1 MNQTLSHRGPD
12 DEGYHVEGSVGLG
25 QRRLSIIDLSTGKQP
40 IYNEDRSICIVFN
53 GEIYN
58 FKVLRDQLQQKDHIF
73 TTNTDTEAIVHAY
86 EEWGEKCL
94 QELRGMFAF
103 AIWDFRLEQLFLA
116 RDRLGIKP
124 LYYAQNNNFLAFG
137 SEIKALLQVPE
148 ITKDVDSE
156 AVSDYLSL
164 GYIPAPKSI
173 FQTIRKLPAGHYMV
187 CTKDRLFI
195 KEYWDISFSEE
206 QGVPEGKWLQ
216 SLEEVLHE
224 AVQMRLISDVPL
236 GAFLSGGIDSSLVTA
251 LMASCNGQVL
261 TNSIGFS
268 LDGYSELQYARQ
280 TSEILQTRHHEYT
293 VDPDALDVVERLAYY
308 YDEPFADSSSVPT
321 YYVSKMARQNVTV
334 CLAGDGGDENFA
346 GYRRYYFD
354 RLENTI
360 RHCVPSSVRKSIFGG
375 LGSLYPKADWLPQ
388 PLRAKTLF
396 QNVAKDPLTAYCD
409 SVSQLSQDLKSKLL
423 SRDLQHELSGYN
435 TYQALQ
441 NHFERSGSSDP
452 LSKVQY
458 LDIKTYLVDDILTK
472 VDRASMANSLEV
484 RVPLLDHKVM
494 ELAAQIPA
502 SLKLRGRE
510 GKYILKK
517 VAARHLPQQV
527 VHRKKMGF
535 SMPVKEWLRSDLRPL
550 GEETILSAKFKHRGL
565 FDQNY
570 AQWMW
575 NQHQKGLRDFS
586 RPLWSLLTFEL
597 WAQKYLDQS

>member
-1 MNQTLSHRGPD
+1 
-12 DEGYHVEGSVGLG
+12 
-25 QRRLSIIDLSTGKQP
+25 
-40 IYNEDRSICIVFN
+40 
-53 GEIYN
+53 
-58 FKVLRDQLQQKDHIF
+58 
-73 TTNTDTEAIVHAY
+73 
-86 EEWGEKCL
+86 
-94 QELRGMFAF
+94 
-103 AIWDFRLEQLFLA
+103 
-116 RDRLGIKP
+116 
-124 LYYAQNNNFLAFG
+124 
-137 SEIKALLQVPE
+137 
-148 ITKDVDSE
+148 
-156 AVSDYLSL
+156 
-164 GYIPAPKSI
+164 
-173 FQTIRKLPAGHYMV
+173 
-187 CTKDRLFI
+187 
-195 KEYWDISFSEE
+195 
-206 QGVPEGKWLQ
+206 
-216 SLEEVLHE
+216 
-224 AVQMRLISDVPL
+224 
-236 GAFLSGGIDSSLVTA
+236 
-251 LMASCNGQVL
+251 
-261 TNSIGFS
+261 
-268 LDGYSELQYARQ
+268 
-280 TSEILQTRHHEYT
+280 
-293 VDPDALDVVERLAYY
+293 
-308 YDEPFADSSSVPT
+308 
-321 YYVSKMARQNVTV
+321 
-334 CLAGDGGDENFA
+334 
-346 GYRRYYFD
+346 
-354 RLENTI
+354 
-360 RHCVPSSVRKSIFGG
+360 
-375 LGSLYPKADWLPQ
+375 
-388 PLRAKTLF
+388 
-396 QNVAKDPLTAYCD
+396 VAKDPLTAYCD